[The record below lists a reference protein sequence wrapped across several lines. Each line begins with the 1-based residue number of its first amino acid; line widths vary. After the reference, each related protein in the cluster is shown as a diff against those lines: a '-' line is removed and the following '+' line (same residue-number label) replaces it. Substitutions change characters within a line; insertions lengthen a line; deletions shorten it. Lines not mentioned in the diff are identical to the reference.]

1 MKKKVIFTVILV
13 VLCVTLCFLTACI
26 KDKNDSSDSIGDNQ
40 NNNIPSDAEPT
51 DKPSEPDDGVI
62 DEPTNEPTDPDIEHQ
77 HSFGEWQDNV
87 KGTCITVGNKIHYC
101 ECGFSEIEDTI
112 LDENNHAN
120 FVSEVIVTEAD
131 CMNTGKKEKT
141 CVCGAVVEETIPV
154 ATYNHQYL
162 GEWITTFYPTC
173 TQIGH
178 EYSECQCG
186 QRVGKDIPML
196 NHIPEDTLSSD
207 DTYHYY
213 LCTECSNP
221 IEKIAHTAVN
231 GECECQF
238 ILGMHYV
245 LKEDDTY
252 MITDYDGGLEI
263 VNIPEYYRGKKV
275 TEIGEYAF
283 REGYN
288 GEGYGNDKNENTILE
303 INLPNSITKIE
314 YRAFYSCEK
323 LTKVTMSE
331 NLEYAGEGI
340 FRACGELEEVT
351 TLGKLTYISDEM
363 FLSCDQLEFVI
374 PESIVSIGR
383 DAFYGCDGFVDLVI
397 PEGVKSIGQ
406 HAFFYST
413 ALKSVVLPSTLESV
427 GVYVFEGCNLLEKAT
442 FPTVAMDIMPLGSL
456 VEVKI
461 NGGEEITAGAFLQNT
476 VLKSITL
483 SNSIKTIGTDAF
495 SGCSSLEEVIYE
507 GDIESWCAINFASA
521 TANPTNYSNNL
532 IIDGKTITSINIPS
546 SVTKIGDYAFV
557 NNDAITEITI
567 ASELTEIGE
576 RAFSGCDNVTTLT
589 ASTLALSEI
598 NIRKVTTL
606 VINGGESIPQS
617 IFLNC
622 TKLESVTISTSIT
635 EIKNSAFAGC
645 TSLTTIIYE
654 GTSEQWEGIT
664 KGTRWDFNTGEYT
677 LICLGDEIEQ

>member
-13 VLCVTLCFLTACI
+13 VLCVILCFLTACI
-26 KDKNDSSDSIGDNQ
+26 KDKNDSSDPIGDNQ
-40 NNNIPSDAEPT
+40 NNNIPSDGEPT

-101 ECGFSEIEDTI
+101 ECGFSEIEDTA

-120 FVSEVIVTEAD
+120 FVSEVIVIEAD

-141 CVCGAVVEETIPV
+141 CVCGEVVEETIPV

-186 QRVGKDIPML
+186 MNVGREIPML
-196 NHIPEDTLSSD
+196 PHVPKTTISND
-207 DTYHYY
+207 DSYHYY
-213 LCTECSNP
+213 LCDECEQP
-221 IEKIAHTAVN
+221 IEKIPHTAVN
-231 GECECQF
+231 GDCECQYM
-238 ILGMHYV
+238 LGMEYA

-252 MITDYDGGLEI
+252 MVKNYKGGLEVI
-263 VNIPEYYRGKKV
+263 NVPEYYRGKLI
-275 TEIGEYAF
+275 TEIGAHAF
-283 REGYN
+283 HEGYN
-288 GEGYGNDKNENTILE
+288 EEGYGNAKNEHLITE
-303 INLPNSITKIE
+303 VNLPDSITTIGE
-314 YRAFYSCEK
+314 RAFYNCEK
-323 LTKVTMSE
+323 LTKVKMSE
-331 NLEYAGEGI
+331 NLEFVGDGI
-340 FRACGELEEVT
+340 FWACGALKEVT
-351 TLGKLTYISDEM
+351 TIGKITTISDEM
-363 FLSCDQLEFVI
+363 FHGCDQLEFVI
-374 PESIVSIGR
+374 PEGIVSIGR
-383 DAFYGCDGFVDLVI
+383 DAFNGCDSFVDLVI

-413 ALKSVVLPSTLESV
+413 GLKSVVLPSTLESV

-461 NGGEEITAGAFLQNT
+461 NGGEEITAGAFVQNT

-495 SGCSSLEEVIYE
+495 SGCSSLEEVIHE

-532 IIDGKTITSINIPS
+532 IIDGETITSINIPS

-557 NNDAITEITI
+557 NNDAITEIII

-576 RAFSGCDNVTTLT
+576 RAFSGCDNVTILT

-645 TSLTTIIYE
+645 TALTTIIYE

>member
-1 MKKKVIFTVILV
+1 MKKKVLFTVILV

-40 NNNIPSDAEPT
+40 NNNIPSDGEPT

-120 FVSEVIVTEAD
+120 FVSEVIVIEAD
-131 CMNTGKKEKT
+131 CMNAGKKEKT
-141 CVCGAVVEETIPV
+141 CVCGQVVEETIPV

-162 GEWITTFYPTC
+162 GEWITSFEPSC
-173 TQIGH
+173 TQTGY
-178 EYSECQCG
+178 EYSDCQCG

-340 FRACGELEEVT
+340 FRSCGELEEVT

-363 FLSCDQLEFVI
+363 FLGCDQLEFVI
-374 PESIVSIGR
+374 PQGIVSIGR

-406 HAFFYST
+406 HAFFY
-413 ALKSVVLPSTLESV
+413 AENVKSVVLPSTLETV

-442 FPTVAMDIMPLGSL
+442 FPTVATSIMPLGSL

-483 SNSIKTIGTDAF
+483 SNSIKTIGIDAF

-546 SVTKIGDYAFV
+546 SVAKIGDYAFV

-589 ASTLALSEI
+589 ASTLALSDI

-617 IFLNC
+617 IFQNC

-635 EIKNSAFAGC
+635 EIKNSAFSGC

>member
-1 MKKKVIFTVILV
+1 MKKKVLFTVILV

-26 KDKNDSSDSIGDNQ
+26 KDKNDSSDPIGDNQ
-40 NNNIPSDAEPT
+40 NNNIPSDGEPT

-77 HSFGEWQDNV
+77 HSFGEWQDNE
-87 KGTCITVGNKIHYC
+87 KGTCVTVGNKIHYC

-120 FVSEVIVTEAD
+120 FVSEVIVIEAD
-131 CMNTGKKEKT
+131 CMNAGKKEKT
-141 CVCGAVVEETIPV
+141 CVCGQVVEETIPV

-162 GEWITTFYPTC
+162 GEWITSFEPSC
-173 TQIGH
+173 TQTGY
-178 EYSECQCG
+178 EYSDCQCG

-275 TEIGEYAF
+275 TEIGKYAF

-340 FRACGELEEVT
+340 FRSCGELEEVT

-363 FLSCDQLEFVI
+363 FLGCDQLEFVI

-406 HAFFYST
+406 HAFFY
-413 ALKSVVLPSTLESV
+413 AENVKSVVLPSTLESV

-442 FPTVAMDIMPLGSL
+442 FPTVAMDIMPLGNL

-461 NGGEEITAGAFLQNT
+461 NGGEEITGGAFVQNT
-476 VLKSITL
+476 ALKSITL

-495 SGCSSLEEVIYE
+495 SGCSGLEEVIYE

-532 IIDGKTITSINIPS
+532 IIDGETITSINIPS

-617 IFLNC
+617 IFQNC

-635 EIKNSAFAGC
+635 EIKNSAFVGC